1 MLEFLLSICAVLA
14 PQSVLRVQ
22 VVDDDGEDVEIMNLV
37 VAKNSELDAL
47 ARAVA
52 VDRLVERLAFMDFAA
67 VRAQH
72 QIALAQPCLFSR
84 ASRQHARDDHM
95 LAQRVGV

>member
-1 MLEFLLSICAVLA
+1 MSRKAGATLSQLA
-14 PQSVLRVQ
+14 SESAEE
-22 VVDDDGEDVEIMNLV
+22 VVDDDGEYVEIMDLV

-52 VDRLVERLAFMDFAA
+52 VDRFVERLALVNFAA

-72 QIALAQPCLFSR
+72 QIALAQPSLFSR
-84 ASRQHARDDHM
+84 ASRQHARDDHV
-95 LAQRVGV
+95 LAQRVG